1 MKKGI
6 LIDVHNREIKE
17 VVIEDNIDSIYEQI
31 KCDTFDVVQIHEEND
46 VYVDDN
52 GLNNLNERS
61 MFFQYKG
68 CHQPLSGNG
77 LILGIDHESGESID
91 TTLTIDEVKKN
102 VKFLT
107 LFEIQLMSRFG
118 VLN

>member
-6 LIDVHNREIKE
+6 LIDVEKREIKE
-17 VVIEDNIDSIYEQI
+17 VVIEDTLQSIYDQI
-31 KCDTFDVVQIHEEND
+31 KCDTFDCVQIHEEND

-52 GLNNLNERS
+52 GLFNLTPYS
-61 MFFQYKG
+61 KFFHYKTYP
-68 CHQPLSGNG
+68 QPLSGNG
-77 LILGIDHESGESID
+77 LILGIDHETGDSID
-91 TTLTIDEVKKN
+91 TTLTIEEVKKN
-102 VKFLT
+102 VTFLT

>member
-17 VVIEDNIDSIYEQI
+17 VQIEEGINSIYEQI
-31 KCDTFDVVQIHEEND
+31 KCDTFDCVQIHEEND

-52 GLNNLNERS
+52 GLTNKS
-61 MFFQYKG
+61 MFFSYKG
-68 CHQPLSGNG
+68 YPEFLPGNG
-77 LILGIDHESGESID
+77 LILGIDHETGESID
-91 TTLTIDEVKKN
+91 TTLTIEEVRKN
-102 VKFLT
+102 VTFLS
-107 LFEIQLMSRFG
+107 LFDIQLMSRFG